1 MLDMVRWLWD
11 KEGIKTE
18 PSANAG
24 LYGIVG
30 DGVHMV
36 WLTGG
41 SMVPRRRYLR
51 TNLSKKPKL

>member
-1 MLDMVRWLWD
+1 MVRWLWD

>member
-1 MLDMVRWLWD
+1 MPIVNGD

-41 SMVPRRRYLR
+41 SMVPEEVFENY
-51 TNLSKKPKL
+51 LSKSQKL